1 MSMDVHELF
10 ESQIPQGPAQGPA
23 QRPVE
28 DRLAAGRVAVRRRR
42 LAVGASALATITVV
56 GVGAVAV
63 AGRHDGPRTAQD
75 PGFAAGS
82 HSPSAHRVK
91 KPAQHVSSDP
101 RSTTPDYHL
110 TADGT
115 LEPPIFPE
123 DYPARYDG
131 DRLVAK
137 PGGHVVTQ
145 LDDVPFSTNAVP
157 PGSVAT
163 AVTIEDGDGVWY
175 VRGYVAPD
183 GTHDILTE
191 PAGLR
196 ADSLATWV
204 TKLNAAQSTGAGA
217 R

>member
-10 ESQIPQGPAQGPA
+10 DSQIPQGPAQGPGH
-23 QRPVE
+23 RPVE

-42 LAVGASALATITVV
+42 LAVGASALATVTVV
-56 GVGAVAV
+56 GVGAVAL
-63 AGRHDGPRTAQD
+63 AGQHGGPRTAQD

-82 HSPSAHRVK
+82 HSASA
-91 KPAQHVSSDP
+91 KPHHKPQHHVSADP

-110 TADGT
+110 TADGI

-123 DYPARYDG
+123 DYPARWDG
-131 DRLVAK
+131 DHLVAK
-137 PGGHVVTQ
+137 PGGEVVTR

-157 PGSVAT
+157 AGSVAT
-163 AVTIEDGDGVWY
+163 AVTVEDGDGVWY

-183 GTHDILTE
+183 GSRDILTE

-196 ADSLATWV
+196 ADSLSTWV
-204 TKLNAAQSTGAGA
+204 TKLNAAQSTSAGA